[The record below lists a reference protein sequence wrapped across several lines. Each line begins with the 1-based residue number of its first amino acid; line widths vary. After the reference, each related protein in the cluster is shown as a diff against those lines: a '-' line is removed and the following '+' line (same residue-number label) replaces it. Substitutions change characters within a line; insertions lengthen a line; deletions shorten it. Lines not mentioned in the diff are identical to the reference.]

1 MTKNDLIKGISL
13 NDIYDFVDNGNPETA
28 PEKIVV
34 YLDLMDKV
42 RSMHNRAAD
51 YGTKES
57 ILNHL
62 IKVEKLTR
70 HIATNVYYNAL
81 EYFYV
86 SEQLSRKAQTNVYAE
101 KIDRQIAIAELAVK
115 DAKDSKAVVS
125 MIMDAWKVR
134 GLDKEVKDEI
144 PLSWFKEQFVMYTTN
159 ALEAGLEPIN
169 RSELKKQ
176 IEEYP
181 ELTEKEKKM
190 LLQEALIE
198 PIILFPDESE
208 NPRKT

>member
-1 MTKNDLIKGISL
+1 MTKNDLIKGVSL
-13 NDIYDFVDNGNPETA
+13 NDIYDFVDNGDPDNT
-28 PEKIVV
+28 PEKIAV
-34 YLDLMDKV
+34 YLELMDKV
-42 RSMHNRAAD
+42 RSLHLRVAN

-70 HIATNVYYNAL
+70 HIATNVYYSAL
-81 EYFYV
+81 EYFYA

-115 DAKDSKAVVS
+115 DVKDSKAVVS
-125 MIMDAWKVR
+125 MIIDAWKVR
-134 GLDKEVKDEI
+134 GLDKEEKDDV
-144 PLSWFKEQFVMYTTN
+144 PMDWFKEQFVLYTTT
-159 ALEAGLEPIN
+159 ALEAGLDPIDRN
-169 RSELKKQ
+169 ELKKQ
-176 IEEYP
+176 IESYP
-181 ELTEKEKKM
+181 ELTEKERNM

-208 NPRKT
+208 NPRKS